1 MNEKEE
7 IYEIVSSHF
16 PCETI
21 KNIRLPSKLGCD
33 NIIYLIEFCSDT
45 IIVFRRSL
53 KIDSSKI
60 SSEFKLSS
68 DGNGMSY
75 FPMHRPEHQAWVLEL
90 LKNEQVCPKLLAL
103 NSEKNYLIESYKSG
117 QDWNEFSPEIC
128 KELGE
133 FLHVLHSIE
142 MKKFGYM
149 SEQPGVGVYSSWLK
163 MFEADFHNLTEDQY
177 PLKEIYLSM
186 VPYLTEFNN
195 PVLVHG
201 DISSEN
207 IRVLNGHLNG
217 VIDYGDCV
225 CGDGLYDIGQFLL
238 FAKAEW
244 KYVDAIAQGYKLSNG
259 AKSWTKSEKQCI
271 RFYACYFAL
280 WQKSDNDI
288 VEKLLMPIT
297 D

>member
-1 MNEKEE
+1 
-7 IYEIVSSHF
+7 
-16 PCETI
+16 
-21 KNIRLPSKLGCD
+21 
-33 NIIYLIEFCSDT
+33 
-45 IIVFRRSL
+45 
-53 KIDSSKI
+53 
-60 SSEFKLSS
+60 
-68 DGNGMSY
+68 
-75 FPMHRPEHQAWVLEL
+75 
-90 LKNEQVCPKLLAL
+90 
-103 NSEKNYLIESYKSG
+103 
-117 QDWNEFSPEIC
+117 
-128 KELGE
+128 
-133 FLHVLHSIE
+133 
-142 MKKFGYM
+142 M

-195 PVLVHG
+195 PVLVHA

-217 VIDYGDCV
+217 VIDYGDCL
-225 CGDGLYDIGQFLL
+225 CGDGLYDIGQFFL

-259 AKSWTKSEKQCI
+259 AKSWTKNEKQCI

-280 WQKSDNDI
+280 WLKSDNDI
-288 VEKLLMPIT
+288 MEKLLMPIT